1 MEVFHSCHTLASLA
15 KYLLCML
22 FLPQL
27 GDHNSHINIS
37 LQYGW
42 YAHVAVS
49 HSQTVFQNCIA
60 DNQIKK
66 DQGVFAI
73 YDSEFLLVDL
83 VVFCKNK

>member
-1 MEVFHSCHTLASLA
+1 MEVFHNCQTLACLA
-15 KYLLCML
+15 KYHLCML
-22 FLPQL
+22 LLPQL

-37 LQYGW
+37 LQCGW
-42 YAHVAVS
+42 YAHEAVS
-49 HSQTVFQNCIA
+49 HSQKVFQNCIA

-66 DQGVFAI
+66 DQGVFAF